1 MKHEEPR
8 LLCGD
13 DLPLRLC
20 LVLARSRMLVPPLLF
35 DVLRIERRPLEL
47 RGLVHRLWQVSY
59 PVARTSQHTG
69 TYVPEEMFGL
79 E

>member
-47 RGLVHRLWQVSY
+47 RGLANRL
-59 PVARTSQHTG
+59 R
-69 TYVPEEMFGL
+69 
-79 E
+79 